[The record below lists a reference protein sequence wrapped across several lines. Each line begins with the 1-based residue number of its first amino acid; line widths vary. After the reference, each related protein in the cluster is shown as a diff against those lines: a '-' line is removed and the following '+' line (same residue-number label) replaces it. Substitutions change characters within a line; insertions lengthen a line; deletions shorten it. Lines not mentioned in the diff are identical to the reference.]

1 MFVRDRAG
9 QGELVIPRCID
20 EKSAFEW
27 RQLSAQVLEQRRAR
41 VCANTNVTLAAAA
54 EREPQSPLAGAYW
67 LWMADN
73 LVRDGALRDS
83 LSLYDHAIEA
93 FAANERLVATIDGHE
108 GALLKKAQT
117 AALMRDAV
125 TAVETYEALARHEP
139 GNPDPL
145 FQAGLLLEAAGER
158 ERAASFYEKVA
169 SERAAVKTDDPA
181 QLARRNLER
190 LAVPDSAFSLSA
202 EHVVDAIEAALS
214 SRKPDRLRQLASS
227 THFAIGPAGGHTSF
241 EGPKLLDQLCE
252 DLRPGAVQVDG
263 TLSGGGDK
271 RYLRSSGW
279 RGRWFRG
286 EVIFLITRSARG
298 WQWTGCGIAAPND
311 LWLEHW
317 RPAKPQTNDPL
328 PFELLAPWQNGLCCA
343 AGGLGP
349 YLRDQMIIA
358 YAAAVAW
365 PFGAIAAAAAT
376 LALSA
381 RACGFGPRGFYYND
395 SDTHGEAN
403 AFAIDFTR
411 YQRFVPYI
419 NRSEGTPVLAPR
431 GGIVSYVR
439 DGTHSGSANASN
451 TVEIQH
457 ADPANPTDTGRFTT
471 RYLHLQGPNRIAVS
485 QLMPIFTGNRI
496 GQMDDTGKSFLSHL
510 HFSIHDRRLVFPGA
524 PLGGSVRPTPMNG
537 VELGDGDS
545 GSCVCSTNVETFG
558 EKPMIIPT
566 GFAGQNWV
574 ITPVA
579 SAAGQ
584 SPPSN
589 IREQRWHLVLTGVV
603 LLDMKG
609 VSASNWRHET
619 VLIAP
624 SLRAPIKFAAQ
635 RYGVPLPPGLD
646 ESAYYSHFQVEQC
659 APFSTLSSIFNAHES
674 VNSGFAVDVWRPN
687 AFSTAPDLATNLQ
700 VSNLF
705 AGIQADI
712 AVRDSDAYLY
722 RLGYHITL
730 IGRIIFSPVIIS

>member
-1 MFVRDRAG
+1 MRDHDVH
-9 QGELVIPRCID
+9 GEMGIPRCLD
-20 EKSAFEW
+20 DKSAFEW
-27 RQLSAQVLEQRRAR
+27 RQLSAQVLEQRRTR
-41 VCANTNVTLAAAA
+41 LCANTNVTLEAAI

-73 LVRDGALRDS
+73 LVRDGSVRDS
-83 LSLYDHAIEA
+83 LSLYDKAIDA
-93 FAANERLVATIDGHE
+93 FAANERLVATIDGVG

-117 AALMRDAV
+117 AALAKDHA
-125 TAVETYEALARHEP
+125 TAVETYQALARHER
-139 GNPDPL
+139 GDPDPL
-145 FQAGLLLEAAGER
+145 FQAGLLMEAAGDR
-158 ERAASFYEKVA
+158 DRAAAYYKKVA
-169 SERAAVKTDDPA
+169 SKSASAKTDDPA
-181 QLARRNLER
+181 QLARRNLKR
-190 LAVPDSAFSLSA
+190 LAVPDSAFSLTA

-214 SRKPDRLRQLASS
+214 SGKPDRLRKLAST

-241 EGPKLLDQLCE
+241 EGPKLLDQLCG
-252 DLRPGAVQVDG
+252 DLRQSDVHVDG
-263 TLSGGGDK
+263 SLSGGGDK

-286 EVIFLITRSARG
+286 DVIFLITRGPRG

-311 LWLEHW
+311 LWIDHW
-317 RPAKPQTNDPL
+317 RPDKPQTNDPL
-328 PFELLAPWQNGLCCA
+328 PFELLAPWQDGLCCE

-349 YLRDQMIIA
+349 YLRDQMVIA
-358 YAAAVAW
+358 FAAAIAW

-381 RACGFGPRGFYYND
+381 RSCGFGPRGFYYND
-395 SDTHGEAN
+395 SDTHDEDD

-419 NRSEGTPVLAPR
+419 NRSAGTPVLAPR
-431 GGIVSYVR
+431 GGIVSRVS
-439 DGTHSGSANASN
+439 DGTPSGSDTASN

-457 ADPANPTDTGRFTT
+457 GDPADPANTDRFTS
-471 RYLHLQGPNRIAVS
+471 RYLHLQGPGRIAVS
-485 QLMPIFTGNRI
+485 QFMPIFTGNRI
-496 GQMDDTGKSFLSHL
+496 GQMDDTGNSFLSHL
-510 HFSIHDRRLVFPGA
+510 HFSIHDRRIVFPGA
-524 PLGGSVRPTPMNG
+524 LLGGSVRPTPMNG

-545 GSCVCSTNVETFG
+545 GKCVCSTNVETFG
-558 EKPMIIPT
+558 EKPMINPT

-574 ITPVA
+574 IVPVA
-579 SAAGQ
+579 TAAGQ
-584 SPPSN
+584 SPPSG
-589 IREQRWHLVLTGVV
+589 IREQRWQLVLSGVV

-609 VSASNWRHET
+609 VSAAQWRRET
-619 VLIAP
+619 VVIAP
-624 SLRAPIKFAAQ
+624 DLRGPIKFAAQ
-635 RYGVPLPPGLD
+635 RFGVPLPPGLD
-646 ESAYYSHFQVEQC
+646 ESAFYSNLQVEQW
-659 APFSTLSSIFNAHES
+659 APFSTLSSIFNANQS

-687 AFSTAPDLATNLQ
+687 PFFTATDLATNAQ

-730 IGRIIFSPVIIS
+730 IGRIVFSPVIIT